1 MSVEIKKVPG
11 GLEVDGIVLK
21 NGKCGCT
28 SFAACCYTW
37 SRVKKK
43 GQEITF
49 TAKTSAPDTV
59 DNYEWGYT
67 VAKDG
72 LTVLVSVQDAR
83 DKQTYSGFLPPHV
96 GQWEDRGW
104 EILAKNGE
112 REDGVVWRC
121 AMSKWLYKE
130 AFEGKPFAEL
140 PDDWTCPKCCST
152 KTVFEN
158 IG

>member
-1 MSVEIKKVPG
+1 MSIVIIKVPG

-43 GQEITF
+43 GSEIEF
-49 TAKTSAPDTV
+49 FAKASAPDTE
-59 DNYEWGYT
+59 DTFDWSYK
-67 VAKDG
+67 VAKEG
-72 LTVLVSVQDAR
+72 VTVLVSVQDAR
-83 DKQTYSGFLPPHV
+83 DKDIYSGFLPPQV
-96 GQWEDRGW
+96 NEWTDRGW
-104 EILAKNGE
+104 KVLAKSGE

-121 AMSKWLYKE
+121 GMGKWLYKE
-130 AFEGKPFAEL
+130 NVEEVPFSEL
-140 PDDWTCPKCCST
+140 SDDWTCPKCCST
-152 KTVFEN
+152 KTGFEL